1 MTLETLSH
9 VLEVECGWIQ
19 MISTENS
26 KLELVAYHG
35 FQFREQLANVIL
47 DIKEIYQKEIL
58 GLGNNLIITNLKHNS
73 QYHISSLSRMGYN
86 WLIAVPMR
94 NHRLAGVMSITS
106 RQKRKVDNDFANLIT
121 VVAGLATMVYEK
133 TSDTLKELDQP
144 EISTQFE
151 DNDPFE
157 EVDAENLFDLNSD
170 LDRHTTDSSIRETDL
185 LDAIYSGVKANQ
197 IAERFNSDIETVRND
212 MESIRN
218 QLIKNFQSR
227 QYTETVKQDN
237 IHAKPLDQKSPS
249 SLYVTREEFNEFKES
264 LKTFFTNTLASLD
277 DL

>member
-1 MTLETLSH
+1 M
-9 VLEVECGWIQ
+9 
-19 MISTENS
+19 
-26 KLELVAYHG
+26 
-35 FQFREQLANVIL
+35 
-47 DIKEIYQKEIL
+47 
-58 GLGNNLIITNLKHNS
+58 
-73 QYHISSLSRMGYN
+73 
-86 WLIAVPMR
+86 
-94 NHRLAGVMSITS
+94 
-106 RQKRKVDNDFANLIT
+106 
-121 VVAGLATMVYEK
+121 
-133 TSDTLKELDQP
+133 
-144 EISTQFE
+144 
-151 DNDPFE
+151 
-157 EVDAENLFDLNSD
+157 
-170 LDRHTTDSSIRETDL
+170 DRHTTDSSIRETDL